1 MIVSIDLTLDTPP
14 YEQIRSAIAGTIQQ
28 GRLAA
33 HTRLPTVRQLARDLN
48 VAPATVASA
57 YRELERAGL
66 VYSAGRKGTF
76 VAASHG
82 EVRRSL
88 ESLAYDYVEQARR
101 IGADQAG
108 IMHAVVDALA
118 TDG

>member
-1 MIVSIDLTLDTPP
+1 VIISIDLTLDAPP
-14 YEQIRSAIAGTIQQ
+14 YEQIRSAITGAIQRGQ
-28 GRLAA
+28 LSPHA
-33 HTRLPTVRQLARDLN
+33 RLPTVRQLARDLN

-57 YRELERAGL
+57 YRELERDGL

-88 ESLAYDYVEQARR
+88 DSLAHNFVAEARR
-101 IGADQAG
+101 MGADRAA
-108 IMHAVVDALA
+108 IMHAVIDALPRA
-118 TDG
+118 D